1 MKNLKNAI
9 VNNRKET
16 KALSILAFE
25 SKEQYATYR
34 NTIEKLRLTLSDFVA
49 KNRDG
54 LTDKKVEEMKNQIF
68 PLYKNVLA
76 MFEDIGGKV
85 KCQAS
90 DFNSLIAI
98 STVDRKAYKGDKK
111 ETLPVSTNVFRK
123 NLENFIADRVTET
136 KAKTAFEIEQ
146 ERKARNQAK
155 KEQKKAE
162 KAKAKAEA
170 EKNATKKTVKTVK
183 KAA

>member
-16 KALSILAFE
+16 KAINVSSFTDK
-25 SKEQYATYR
+25 KEYASYC
-34 NTIEKLRLTLSDFVA
+34 NIIEELRLKLSEFVA

-54 LTDKKVEEMKNQIF
+54 LTDKKVEEMKNEIF

-76 MFEDIGGKV
+76 MFEDMGGKV

-98 STVDRKAYKGDKK
+98 STADRKAYKSDKK
-111 ETLPVSTNVFRK
+111 ETLPVSKNVFRK
-123 NLENFIADRVTET
+123 NLENFIADRITET

-155 KEQKKAE
+155 REAKKAE
-162 KAKAKAEA
+162 KKAQAKKIA
-170 EKNATKKTVKTVK
+170 
-183 KAA
+183 

>member
-16 KALSILAFE
+16 KAINALSFIDK
-25 SKEQYATYR
+25 KEYASYC
-34 NTIEKLRLTLSDFVA
+34 NAIEELRLKLSEFIA

-54 LTDKKVEEMKNQIF
+54 LTDKKVEEMKNEVF

-76 MFEDIGGKV
+76 MFEDMGGKV

-98 STVDRKAYKGDKK
+98 STADRKAYKGDKK
-111 ETLPVSTNVFRK
+111 ETLPVSKNVFRK

-155 KEQKKAE
+155 REAKKAE
-162 KAKAKAEA
+162 KKAQ
-170 EKNATKKTVKTVK
+170 VK

>member
-16 KALSILAFE
+16 KAINALSFTDK
-25 SKEQYATYR
+25 KEYALYC
-34 NTIEKLRLTLSDFVA
+34 NTIEELRLKLSEFVA

-54 LTDKKVEEMKNQIF
+54 LTDKKVEEMKNEVF

-76 MFEDIGGKV
+76 MFEDMGGKV

-98 STVDRKAYKGDKK
+98 STTDRKAYKGDKK
-111 ETLPVSTNVFRK
+111 ETLPVSKNVFRK

-155 KEQKKAE
+155 REAKKAE
-162 KAKAKAEA
+162 KKSKA
-170 EKNATKKTVKTVK
+170 K